1 MAAIDDVDS
10 GAAIDYLGR
19 PQPVASKRLSLTS
32 SGGGGGQVTAPVT
45 PSVGER
51 AGAVRE
57 AARHLVP
64 SGGSGGLD
72 PIGLSRQALKF
83 AEEVQR
89 LFPGEATDP
98 AFATPSREFA
108 EEVAAGQTPQ
118 TDIFNPNFIGAP
130 PAQVGSVGAQPV
142 AGTGLTAAE
151 AATAAEA
158 EGGSAASGGAGAA
171 GGAAGALPYL
181 GGALQ
186 LAQDITANR
195 PDETKAINAAIDA
208 AAIALI
214 PLSGGLSVAAAPFA
228 KLDTARVI
236 NDPLG
241 SIYKGAIPGLLPASD
256 LSQLFGGPDLIGE
269 IFGGGPSRYDLV
281 RKAAAQGGARAEAA
295 LGGVY
300 AHATDPASLYSAL
313 GSRAADRGSVRSY
326 LNLPTEAA
334 TQLGLP
340 EGGVQWSQLS
350 PRQFMDVLR
359 YFRDDPSRL
368 QHVGGSGDV
377 GYLPQD
383 QAQAL
388 ADQTASAARSAISR
402 IIAGGLPEA
411 SAPVTMPAM
420 PAAPSAPPG
429 PEGSLG
435 FARDL
440 LQE

>member
-1 MAAIDDVDS
+1 MAAIDDIDTGS
-10 GAAIDYLGR
+10 EIDYLGR

-45 PSVGER
+45 PSVGAR

-64 SGGSGGLD
+64 SGRLD

-83 AEEVQR
+83 AEEMQR
-89 LFPGEATDP
+89 LFPSQASDP

-108 EEVAAGQTPQ
+108 EEVAAGRTPQ

-130 PAQVGSVGAQPV
+130 PAQVGSAGVAPV
-142 AGTGLTAAE
+142 EGGTGLTAAE

-158 EGGSAASGGAGAA
+158 EGGSAASGAAGAAGAGAA
-171 GGAAGALPYL
+171 ALPYL
-181 GGALQ
+181 GGALL

-281 RKAAAQGGARAEAA
+281 RKAAAQGGARAEGAI
-295 LGGVY
+295 GSVY
-300 AHATDPASLYSAL
+300 SAATDPASLYSAL

-326 LNLPTEAA
+326 LNLPADAA

-340 EGGVQWSQLS
+340 GGGVQWSQLS

-359 YFRDDPSRL
+359 YFKDDPSRL

-402 IIAGGLPEA
+402 IIAGGLPEP